1 MATTLTYLHAD
12 PLTLRAPPDVDH
24 ALTAGLLPALEQV
37 LRRGPAEVA
46 ARGEAEEDVAAE
58 ALTSCF
64 MARAD
69 WRHLLPYADTRHV
82 AGVMS
87 ATAHVLWRRVGEL
100 GPQG

>member
-1 MATTLTYLHAD
+1 MA
-12 PLTLRAPPDVDH
+12 H

-64 MARAD
+64 LSRAD
-69 WRHLLPYADTRHV
+69 WRDVLPYADARHV
-82 AGVMS
+82 ADLMS
-87 ATAHVLWRRVGEL
+87 ATAHVLRRRVGEL
-100 GPQG
+100 KAHG